1 MSKNE
6 MPNKENY
13 NEHKFVTDWLKTN
26 GSNLKTFIGN
36 KTPSIE
42 LIQKRFSLGNP
53 RIVRKIITEAR
64 EQGIIPKSK

>member
-26 GSNLKTFIGN
+26 GSILKTFIGN

-42 LIQKRFSLGNP
+42 LIQK
-53 RIVRKIITEAR
+53 
-64 EQGIIPKSK
+64 